1 MPGAVS
7 QVALLP
13 LLIAQE
19 GSEESFWQERGDE
32 ISAGITLI
40 VAIVIAFL
48 VDRLVIGRGTTVAQR
63 MTDTGV
69 SRAAQTRLRVV
80 RRLVFVAILVIGVA
94 IALSQ
99 FDQIRRLATAILASS
114 AVLGLVIGLAARQ
127 PLGNMV
133 AGVII
138 AITQPIRIGDRIS
151 FEEVTGRVDDI
162 TLSYTYLDPGDGDL
176 VVIPNEKLVSGTVFN
191 HSTGD
196 RGAPITAVAWVPPG
210 TDLARA
216 SNILKAD
223 AGADAVTVADWTP
236 EGIRLEVRVT
246 PDRDRTRVGD
256 EEAALRER
264 AQRALQSAE
273 LLAGE

>member
-1 MPGAVS
+1 MPEAVS

-19 GSEESFWQERGDE
+19 GNEASFWQEHGDE

-40 VAIVIAFL
+40 VAVVIAFL
-48 VDRLVIGRGTTVAQR
+48 VDRLVIGRGTRVAQR
-63 MTDTGV
+63 MTDTSV

-94 IALSQ
+94 VALSQ
-99 FDQIRRLATAILASS
+99 FDQIKRLATAILASS

-133 AGVII
+133 AGVIV

-151 FEEVTGRVDDI
+151 FEEVTGRVDDL
-162 TLSYTYLDPGDGDL
+162 TLSYTYIDPGDGDL
-176 VVIPNEKLVSGTVFN
+176 VVIPNEKIVSGTVFN

-196 RGAPITAVAWVPPG
+196 RSAPITAVVWLPPA
-210 TDLARA
+210 TDVARA
-216 SNILKAD
+216 TDVLKAD

-246 PDRDRTRVGD
+246 PERDRTRVGD
-256 EEAALRER
+256 EEAVLRER
-264 AQRALQSAE
+264 AQRALQGAE
-273 LLAGE
+273 LLAEN

>member
-151 FEEVTGRVDDI
+151 FEEVTGRVDDL

-273 LLAGE
+273 LLAEN

>member
-176 VVIPNEKLVSGTVFN
+176 VVIPNEKIVSGTVFN

-216 SNILKAD
+216 SDVLKAD
-223 AGADAVTVADWTP
+223 AGADAVIVADWTP

-256 EEAALRER
+256 EEAALRKR

-273 LLAGE
+273 LLAEN

>member
-1 MPGAVS
+1 MALAVS
-7 QVALLP
+7 QVALVP

-19 GSEESFWQERGDE
+19 GAEQSFWQEHGDE

-40 VAIVIAFL
+40 VAVLIAFL
-48 VDRLVIGRGTTVAQR
+48 VDRLVIGRGTRVAQR
-63 MTDTGV
+63 MTETSV

-94 IALSQ
+94 VALSQ
-99 FDQIRRLATAILASS
+99 FDQIKRLATAILASS

-133 AGVII
+133 AGVIV

-151 FEEVTGRVDDI
+151 FEEVTGRVDDL
-162 TLSYTYLDPGDGDL
+162 TLSYTYIDPGDGDL
-176 VVIPNEKLVSGTVFN
+176 VVIPNEKIVSGTVFN

-196 RGAPITAVAWVPPG
+196 RAAPITATAWLPPSADVG
-210 TDLARA
+210 RA
-216 SNILKAD
+216 TAVLKAE
-223 AGADAVTVADWTP
+223 AEADDVAVTDWTP
-236 EGIRLEVRVT
+236 EGIRLEIRVT
-246 PDRDRTRVGD
+246 PERDRTRVGD

-264 AQRALQSAE
+264 AQRALQSAD
-273 LLAGE
+273 LLPET